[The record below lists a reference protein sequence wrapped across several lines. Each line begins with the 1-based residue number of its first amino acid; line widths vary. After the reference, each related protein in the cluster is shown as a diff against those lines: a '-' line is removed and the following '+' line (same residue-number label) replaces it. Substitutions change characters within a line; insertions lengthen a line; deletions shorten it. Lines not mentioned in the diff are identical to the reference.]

1 MDRQAY
7 FNRLL
12 AGKPIIWQDV
22 TFTPT
27 TIDEIIEMGTD
38 TFDRMF
44 YPFALV
50 ADSFKN
56 AGDLSVFECILRTPP
71 VLADMIQGLKTL
83 TAYDECKLFSNRIEL
98 RWSGEKH
105 RTLIIDKNNF
115 DELAD
120 LVCLMQGLHL
130 QERDKFRTYKDP
142 KLNDAINKIRQGR
155 KRIAEKNA
163 VHFCDMLNICL
174 WGGEYMVPRDTIM
187 SMSMWELM
195 NLYKNK
201 VGIKNYN
208 DELRVAIASGDGKSV
223 SGNNFWLERVK
234 IGT

>member
-1 MDRQAY
+1 MEHQAY

-56 AGDLSVFECILRTPP
+56 AGDLSVFECILRTPS

-83 TAYDECKLFSNRIEL
+83 TAYNGSKLFSNRIEL
-98 RWSGEKH
+98 WWSGETR

-120 LVCLMQGLHL
+120 LVCLMQGLHR
-130 QERDKFRTYKDP
+130 QEQDKFRAYKDP
-142 KLNDAINKIRQGR
+142 KLNDAKNKILQGR

-208 DELRVAIASGDGKSV
+208 DELRIAIASGDGKSV

>member
-1 MDRQAY
+1 MENQAY

-22 TFTPT
+22 TFIPT
-27 TIDEIIEMGTD
+27 TINEIIEMGTD
-38 TFDRMF
+38 IFDRIF

-56 AGDLSVFECILRTPP
+56 AGELSVFECILRTPS
-71 VLADMIQGLKTL
+71 VLADMMQGLKTL
-83 TAYDECKLFSNRIEL
+83 TAYNGSKLFSNRIEL
-98 RWSGEKH
+98 WWSGETR

-120 LVCLMQGLHL
+120 LVCLMQGLHR
-130 QERDKFRTYKDP
+130 QEQDKFRTYKDP

-155 KRIAEKNA
+155 KRIAEKNT
-163 VHFCDMLNICL
+163 VYFCDMLNICL

>member
-1 MDRQAY
+1 M
-7 FNRLL
+7 
-12 AGKPIIWQDV
+12 
-22 TFTPT
+22 
-27 TIDEIIEMGTD
+27 M
-38 TFDRMF
+38 
-44 YPFALV
+44 
-50 ADSFKN
+50 
-56 AGDLSVFECILRTPP
+56 
-71 VLADMIQGLKTL
+71 QGLKTL
-83 TAYDECKLFSNRIEL
+83 TAYNGSKLFSNRIEL
-98 RWSGEKH
+98 WWSGETR

-120 LVCLMQGLHL
+120 LVCLMQGLHR
-130 QERDKFRTYKDP
+130 QEQDKFRTYKDP

>member
-1 MDRQAY
+1 MENQAY

-50 ADSFKN
+50 TDSFKN
-56 AGDLSVFECILRTPP
+56 AGDLSVFECILRTPS
-71 VLADMIQGLKTL
+71 VLADMMQGLKTL
-83 TAYDECKLFSNRIEL
+83 TAYNGSKLFSNRIEL
-98 RWSGEKH
+98 WWSGETR

-120 LVCLMQGLHL
+120 LVCLMQGLHR
-130 QERDKFRTYKDP
+130 QEQDKFRTYKDP

-208 DELRVAIASGDGKSV
+208 DEGSYSFRRRQVRIRKQFLA
-223 SGNNFWLERVK
+223 
-234 IGT
+234 

>member
-1 MDRQAY
+1 MEHQAY

-56 AGDLSVFECILRTPP
+56 AGELSVFECILRTPS

-83 TAYDECKLFSNRIEL
+83 TAYNGSKLFSNRIEL
-98 RWSGEKH
+98 WWSGEKR
-105 RTLIIDKNNF
+105 RTLVIDKNNF

-120 LVCLMQGLHL
+120 LVCLMQGLHR
-130 QERDKFRTYKDP
+130 QEQDKFRTYKDP
-142 KLNDAINKIRQGR
+142 KLNDAKNKILQGR
-155 KRIAEKNA
+155 KRVAERNA

-174 WGGEYMVPRDTIM
+174 WGGEYMVPRDIIM

-223 SGNNFWLERVK
+223 SGSNFWLERVK

>member
-1 MDRQAY
+1 MEKQAF

-83 TAYDECKLFSNRIEL
+83 TTYDECKLFSNRIEL
-98 RWSGEKH
+98 RWDGEKR

-120 LVCLMQGLHL
+120 LVCLMQGLHR
-130 QERDKFRTYKDP
+130 QEQDKFRTYKDP

-234 IGT
+234 IGN

>member
-1 MDRQAY
+1 MEKQAR

-12 AGKPIIWQDV
+12 AGKPLIWQGV
-22 TFTPT
+22 VFTPT

-38 TFDRMF
+38 NFDRIF
-44 YPFALV
+44 YPFALI

-56 AGDLSVFECILRTPP
+56 AGDLSVFECIIRTPS
-71 VLADMIQGLKTL
+71 VLADMMQGLKKL
-83 TAYDECKLFSNRIEL
+83 TAYQSSRLFTNRIEL
-98 RWSGEKH
+98 FWEGDRKQ
-105 RTLIIDKNNF
+105 TLIIDKNNF

-120 LVCLMQGLHL
+120 LVCLMQGLHR
-130 QERDKFRTYKDP
+130 QEQDKFRTYKDP
-142 KLNDAINKIRQGR
+142 KLNDAKNKILQGR
-155 KRIAEKNA
+155 KRVAERNA

-174 WGGEYMVPRDTIM
+174 WGGEYMVPRDIIM